1 MSRKEGGG
9 RLFAARHAFAVF
21 LDGET
26 IVVQPGQVVD
36 EGDPILKGRAEL
48 FEDFVPKIRKYPGQ
62 VEQATAAPGEK
73 RS

>member
-1 MSRKEGGG
+1 MPRKEGGG
-9 RLFAARHAFAVF
+9 RLFAARHAFAVN

-26 IVVQPGQVVD
+26 IVIQPGQVVD